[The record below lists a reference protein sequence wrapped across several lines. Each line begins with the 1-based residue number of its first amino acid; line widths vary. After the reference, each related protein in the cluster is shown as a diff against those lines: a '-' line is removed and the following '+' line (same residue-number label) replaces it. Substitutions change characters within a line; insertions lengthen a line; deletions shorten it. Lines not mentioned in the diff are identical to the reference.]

1 MKLYTEVHHE
11 QAKIIFVVYT
21 LGREGKG
28 GGGRGYTRVLEYK

>member
-21 LGREGKG
+21 LGREGG
-28 GGGRGYTRVLEYK
+28 GTQGFSSTNKA